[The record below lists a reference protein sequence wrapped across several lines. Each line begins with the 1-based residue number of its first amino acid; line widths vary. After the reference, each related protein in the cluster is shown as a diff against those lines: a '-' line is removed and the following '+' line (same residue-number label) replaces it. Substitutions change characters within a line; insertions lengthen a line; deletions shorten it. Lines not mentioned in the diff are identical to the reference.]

1 MRWHYRI
8 ILALAELMLRLF
20 FRLKVKGWKK
30 LPKQGG
36 LLLASNHAS
45 YLDPPVIAVAV
56 RRREIHFMARSTLF
70 KRGGFGRLIS
80 SVNAHPVVRGQGPN
94 QDWEL
99 FKGVLK
105 SGGALLVFP
114 EGTRTK
120 NGGLQRGKTGFGKL
134 AHMSQMPVYPAYIH
148 GSYEAWPKG
157 GRIRCRPIGIVFG
170 DQVELGD
177 LYAQPEGKR
186 VFREISERVMRTIAG
201 LKKGFEEEAG

>member
-1 MRWHYRI
+1 
-8 ILALAELMLRLF
+8 LAELILRLF

-30 LPKQGG
+30 IPKQGG

-45 YLDPPVIAVAV
+45 YLDPPVIAVGV
-56 RRREIHFMARSTLF
+56 QRREIHFMARSTLF

-120 NGGLQRGKTGFGKL
+120 NGELQRGKTGFAKL
-134 AHMSQMPVYPAYIH
+134 AYMSQMPVYPAYIH
-148 GSYEAWPKG
+148 GSYAAWHKG
-157 GRIRCRPIGIVFG
+157 GRIRRRPVSVIFG

-177 LYAQPEGKR
+177 LYARPEEKR
-186 VFREISERVMRTIAG
+186 VFREISERVMRAIAG
-201 LKKGFEEEAG
+201 LKKEFEEEAG